1 LIFIRSRT
9 LNSANRRAAFATRF
23 EGRYLL
29 GLAQDWYE
37 AEDKK
42 ERQELRLETFIN
54 WTWLEYSSFADDG
67 SYSLW
72 FYDEDGKIFAG
83 HVITA
88 EYDAEGQFKAQ
99 AFTANA

>member
-1 LIFIRSRT
+1 LRHVLKVVIYWANFIT
-9 LNSANRRAAFATRF
+9 ARRCVV
-23 EGRYLL
+23 YLL

-37 AEDKK
+37 AEDEK